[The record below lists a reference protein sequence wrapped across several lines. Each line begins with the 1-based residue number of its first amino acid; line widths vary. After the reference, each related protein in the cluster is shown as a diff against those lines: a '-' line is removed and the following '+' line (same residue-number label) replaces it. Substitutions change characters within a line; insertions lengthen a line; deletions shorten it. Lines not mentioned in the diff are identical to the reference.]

1 MMENQIKNLKE
12 NLSKGELADFI
23 FTEKMRR
30 NILEKTS
37 SRTSRNRTGFTFS
50 NVVPRSLSL
59 AAVLLFSAGIYYI
72 VSSGLQDQANPVP
85 NSGRS
90 PDSDIILP
98 QPGKDTDLAKE
109 KPTLVNP
116 SYIPEG
122 YVYKQTRT
130 NENTYRHVYVKE
142 NNEDEYFTYG
152 MQEDMPQIIGESE
165 KEIELADGLTAQ
177 VYQIT
182 EEHQLLTWQDEG
194 FYQTVEQFG
203 EMSDIDFYKIVES
216 ILEAK
221 GHTVL
226 LDQYIS
232 ELEAAQKAE
241 EEEKARMAFDE
252 DKAVALLE
260 KYKTVMDEAFADS
273 HNSNDFKF
281 KSYNTKEDFYALF
294 TDFVSREQV
303 EATFSFRVKEKA
315 DGLYNLPMD
324 GPPIFWPENPYLFV
338 KISDTEYKLTQ
349 FQDSDMDGK
358 QNLIFLF
365 KYEADK
371 WIIQDIQVIQQ

>member
-1 MMENQIKNLKE
+1 MENQFKNLKE
-12 NLSKGELADFI
+12 NLSKGELADFV
-23 FTEKMRR
+23 FTEKMRK

-37 SRTSRNRTGFTFS
+37 SRASRNRSGHTFS
-50 NVVPRSLSL
+50 NVVPSSLSL

-85 NSGRS
+85 NPGRS
-90 PDSDIILP
+90 PDSDVILP
-98 QPGKDTDLAKE
+98 QPGKGTEIVKE
-109 KPTLVNP
+109 KPTLIYP

-122 YVYKQTRT
+122 YVFKQTST
-130 NENTYRHVYVKE
+130 NENTYEHVYVKE
-142 NNEDEYFTYG
+142 NNEEEYFTYG
-152 MQEDMPQIIGESE
+152 MQEFMPEIIGESE
-165 KEIELADGLTAQ
+165 KEVELADDLTGQ

-182 EEHQLLTWQDEG
+182 EEHQVLLWQDED
-194 FYQTVEQFG
+194 FYQTVERFG

-232 ELEAAQKAE
+232 ELEEAQKSE
-241 EEEKARMAFDE
+241 EEAKARMAFDE
-252 DKAVALLE
+252 DKAVNLLK

-281 KSYNTKEDFYALF
+281 KTYNTKEEFYTLF
-294 TDFVSREQV
+294 TDFMSREQV

-324 GPPIFWPENPYLFV
+324 GPPIFWPENPYLFE

-349 FQDSDMDGK
+349 FQDSDLDGK
-358 QNLIFLF
+358 QNIIFLF
-365 KYEADK
+365 KYETDK

>member
-1 MMENQIKNLKE
+1 MENQIKNLKE
-12 NLSKGELADFI
+12 NLSKGELADYI
-23 FTEKMRR
+23 FTENMRMTV
-30 NILEKTS
+30 LENTS
-37 SRTSRNRTGFTFS
+37 SRASRKRSGFAFS
-50 NVVPRSLSL
+50 TVVPRSLSL
-59 AAVLLFSAGIYYI
+59 AAVLLFSVGIYYI
-72 VSSGLQDQANPVP
+72 VNNSLQDQANPVP
-85 NSGRS
+85 NPGRS
-90 PDSDIILP
+90 PDSDLILP
-98 QPGKDTDLAKE
+98 QPGNDTEIVKE

-116 SYIPEG
+116 SYIPAG
-122 YVYKQTRT
+122 YVFKYTRTKENTYEHFYVKET
-130 NENTYRHVYVKE
+130 NEN
-142 NNEDEYFTYG
+142 EYFTYG
-152 MQEDMPQIIGESE
+152 MQEGMPEIKGELE
-165 KEIELADGLTAQ
+165 KEIELADDLTGQ

-182 EEHQLLTWQDEG
+182 EDHQVLMWQDEG

-203 EMSDIDFYKIVES
+203 EMSDIDFYKIVQS

-232 ELEAAQKAE
+232 ELEGVQKSE
-241 EEEKARMAFDE
+241 EEAKARMAFDE

-273 HNSNDFKF
+273 HNTNDFKF
-281 KSYNTKEDFYALF
+281 KAYNTKEDFYALF

-324 GPPIFWPENPYLFV
+324 GPPIFWPENPYLFE
-338 KISDTEYKLTQ
+338 KISDTEYQLTQ
-349 FQDSDMDGK
+349 FQDSDLNGK

-365 KYEADK
+365 KYETDK
-371 WIIQDIQVIQQ
+371 WIIEDIQVIQQ